1 MARVYLVVP
10 CFNEAERLPEEQF
23 RSFALASD
31 ELHLLFVDDGSR
43 DATRE
48 VLGRLCDG
56 APERLHMLSLQQNQ
70 GKAEAVRR
78 GVLAAVERGA
88 DLVEYW
94 DADLAT
100 PLFELPRFCE
110 LFDERHD
117 LDAVLGSRVRM
128 LGRNIDRRTYRHA
141 YGRVFATAVA
151 TLLDLPVYDTQCG
164 SKLFRVNDELKSVF
178 AEPFASPD
186 TKLVEFAPA
195 EISQVIDA
203 GFLAPVSERF
213 ETVLLSGQSTRREFV
228 STGLLVH
235 LDALLRVERPQVI
248 VTHDYAH
255 ALQSRL
261 CRVDCLLRKLPN
273 FCCLCSDFG
282 NLGHSR

>member
-78 GVLAAVERGA
+78 GVLGAVERGA
-88 DLVEYW
+88 DLIGYW

-110 LFDERHD
+110 LFTERHD

-128 LGRNIDRRTYRHA
+128 LGRNIDRRTYRHV

-151 TLLDLPVYDTQCG
+151 TMLDLPVYDTQCG
-164 SKLFRVNDELKSVF
+164 SKVFRVNDELRAVF
-178 AEPFASPD
+178 AEPFVSKWIFD
-186 TKLVEFAPA
+186 VEILARYIELWEPRG
-195 EISQVIDA
+195 IDA
-203 GFLAPVSERF
+203 SGRIYELPLHSWKHVEGSKIGVADAALAFADLGRI
-213 ETVLLSGQSTRREFV
+213 GTRYRK
-228 STGLLVH
+228 
-235 LDALLRVERPQVI
+235 ALALRRAR
-248 VTHDYAH
+248 H
-255 ALQSRL
+255 
-261 CRVDCLLRKLPN
+261 
-273 FCCLCSDFG
+273 
-282 NLGHSR
+282 